1 MLLYTIIIVIGV
13 ILTSTLN
20 ILFNPLYHDKFW
32 LYIIFTVALT
42 IIVILIDGLVAL
54 IIRKMPEKWFQ
65 KDKWPF
71 HTSEGEMK
79 FYNFLK
85 VQKWKERVP
94 ELGSF
99 TGFHKNKVANPFDN
113 EYIGRYILEARYG
126 IAIHLASVPASFLIL
141 LLDWKMY
148 IGQSN
153 IWLTIALPIAVIN
166 AILIVL
172 PAFILKYN
180 LPRLLRIY
188 ENNIILKKMKERR
201 QKLHE
206 KEAQE

>member
-1 MLLYTIIIVIGV
+1 MVLYLIIIGIGV
-13 ILTSTLN
+13 VITSLLN
-20 ILFNPLYHDKFW
+20 ILFNPLYHDQWW

-42 IIVILIDGLVAL
+42 IIAILLDALVAL
-54 IIRKMPEKWFQ
+54 IIRKMPEKYFQ
-65 KDKWPF
+65 KD
-71 HTSEGEMK
+71 
-79 FYNFLK
+79 K
-85 VQKWKERVP
+85 VQKWKDYVP

-113 EYIGRYILEARYG
+113 EYIARFILEARYG
-126 IAIHLASVPASFLIL
+126 IAIHFYSVPVSFLLI

-153 IWLTIALPIAVIN
+153 IWLTIALPVAIIN

-172 PAFILKYN
+172 PAFVLKHN

-188 ENNIILKKMKERR
+188 NNNIDLQRRKAEREAKKKEI
-201 QKLHE
+201 
-206 KEAQE
+206 

>member
-1 MLLYTIIIVIGV
+1 MVLYLIIIGIGV
-13 ILTSTLN
+13 VITSLLN
-20 ILFNPLYHDKFW
+20 ILFNPFYHDQWW

-42 IIVILIDGLVAL
+42 IIAILLDALVAL
-54 IIRKMPEKWFQ
+54 IIRKMPEKYFQ
-65 KDKWPF
+65 KDKGIF
-71 HTSEGEMK
+71 RTTEKEMK
-79 FYNFLK
+79 FYNFIK
-85 VQKWKERVP
+85 VQKWKDYVP

-113 EYIGRYILEARYG
+113 EYIARFILEARYG
-126 IAIHLASVPASFLIL
+126 IAIHFYSVPVSFLLI

-153 IWLTIALPIAVIN
+153 IWLTIALPVAIIN

-172 PAFILKYN
+172 PAFVLKHN

-188 ENNIILKKMKERR
+188 NNNIDLQRRKAEREAKNKEI
-201 QKLHE
+201 
-206 KEAQE
+206 

>member
-1 MLLYTIIIVIGV
+1 MVLYLIVILV
-13 ILTSTLN
+13 SMVVTSVLN
-20 ILFNPLYHDKFW
+20 ILFNPLYHDKWW

-42 IIVILIDGLVAL
+42 IIVILIDALVAI
-54 IIRKMPEKWFQ
+54 IIRKMPEKYFQ
-65 KDKWPF
+65 KDKGIFRTTPK
-71 HTSEGEMK
+71 EMA
-79 FYNFLK
+79 FYNFIR
-85 VQKWKERVP
+85 VQKWKDYVP

-113 EYIGRYILEARYG
+113 EYIARFILEARYG
-126 IAIHLASVPASFLIL
+126 IAIHFYSVPASFLII

-153 IWLTIALPIAVIN
+153 IWLTIALPVAIIN

-172 PAFILKYN
+172 PAFVLKHN

-188 ENNIILKKMKERR
+188 NNNIELLKRKAEREAKKKEI
-201 QKLHE
+201 
-206 KEAQE
+206 

>member
-1 MLLYTIIIVIGV
+1 MVLYLIIIGIGV
-13 ILTSTLN
+13 VITSLLN
-20 ILFNPLYHDKFW
+20 ILFNPLYHDQWW

-42 IIVILIDGLVAL
+42 IIAILLDALVAL
-54 IIRKMPEKWFQ
+54 IIRKMPEKYFQ
-65 KDKWPF
+65 KDKGIF
-71 HTSEGEMK
+71 RTTEKEMK
-79 FYNFLK
+79 FYNFIK
-85 VQKWKERVP
+85 VQKWKDYVP

-113 EYIGRYILEARYG
+113 EYIARFILEARYG
-126 IAIHLASVPASFLIL
+126 IAIHFYSVPASFLLI

-153 IWLTIALPIAVIN
+153 IWLTIALPVAIIN

-172 PAFILKYN
+172 PAFVLKHN

-188 ENNIILKKMKERR
+188 SNNIDLQRRKAEREAKNKEI
-201 QKLHE
+201 
-206 KEAQE
+206 